1 MPTLGIVGDEI
12 CEDAA
17 RHGITFFYMWAGPL
31 QLHYTALPRWGQYL
45 GMTFSVMRLIPSW
58 ASAGNALLTLNGAW
72 HKIRDEAVLRFM
84 MIAAVEQHRH
94 AAAGCAGIGSDRPGS
109 ISVAAGQRPA

>member
-1 MPTLGIVGDEI
+1 MPTLGIIGDEI

-45 GMTFSVMRLIPSW
+45 GMTIPMARPSEFR
-58 ASAGNALLTLNGAW
+58 ST
-72 HKIRDEAVLRFM
+72 IRDRPVPVNSGPCRLLARQVLTCLPKLLR
-84 MIAAVEQHRH
+84 RK
-94 AAAGCAGIGSDRPGS
+94 IGS
-109 ISVAAGQRPA
+109 